1 MYNAQGLADECAVS
15 NNEVLK
21 DAVALIFHQRSLS
34 ERGTIQTK
42 EEANRLHM
50 THARLKYKHTLS
62 HLELLSQGERKT
74 LLALLLT
81 PIASLERVADNCI

>member
-15 NNEVLK
+15 NNEVTK

-42 EEANRLHM
+42 EEANRHM

-81 PIASLERVADNCI
+81 PIASLERVADNYI

>member
-1 MYNAQGLADECAVS
+1 MYNDQGLTDECAVS
-15 NNEVLK
+15 NNEVIK

-42 EEANRLHM
+42 EEANM
-50 THARLKYKHTLS
+50 THARLNYTHTFS

-81 PIASLERVADNCI
+81 PTASLERVADNYI